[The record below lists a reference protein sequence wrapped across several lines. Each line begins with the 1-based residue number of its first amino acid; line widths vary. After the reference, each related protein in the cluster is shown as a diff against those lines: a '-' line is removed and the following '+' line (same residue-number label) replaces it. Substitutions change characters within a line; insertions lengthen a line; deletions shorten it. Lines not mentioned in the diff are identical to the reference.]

1 MKLLYYFL
9 SLHCTLWKKLIV
21 CRSPARSEQLLS
33 TSTKGAY
40 IPKLFGIFLYMRFVS
55 SPALIY
61 IFNHRYQYGLDIYTL
76 GYNPIPQ
83 FHFLLILS
91 QHGPLAALSVG
102 SWVHLTFL
110 HGWGG
115 EVSCFVLFLITSL
128 LPSTIRHSRLMSYSR
143 LSYFFKKFWFL
154 LLKSDITSLSLFFLK
169 KI

>member
-21 CRSPARSEQLLS
+21 CRLPARSEQLLS

-102 SWVHLTFL
+102 SWVPLTDSQHYVQISLICLFELPFL
-110 HGWGG
+110 GQYTMFQAILN
-115 EVSCFVLFLITSL
+115 VSGPISRSINFSKDLGSIYWRMSG
-128 LPSTIRHSRLMSYSR
+128 IRN
-143 LSYFFKKFWFL
+143 
-154 LLKSDITSLSLFFLK
+154 
-169 KI
+169 